1 MIDSSAFFKDAT
13 AVAFS
18 WHGVLFDRDRR
29 EIHAAMAQTFLQ
41 WGVAVTDDDLI
52 ATRGPTG
59 RAQIARLLSIARISE
74 AFRAQH
80 HRWATDSDIDIM
92 ALDHEP
98 RLLAAA
104 AATPMP
110 NADAC
115 DALRR
120 LHAQG
125 IRTAVICCTPRRLLG
140 PQLQALARAD
150 VPIDCLVT
158 ADEACEPAPSPWG
171 IFEAV
176 RRLGIASAS
185 ELVLIDDSPAG
196 SIAARNAGARAVTFI
211 SKGFVPEAFIP
222 EGQKADPNTRESVH
236 ALAEICRANG
246 PTARPPSQ

>member
-171 IFEAV
+171 VFEAIQ
-176 RRLGIASAS
+176 RLGIASAS

-196 SIAARNAGARAVTFI
+196 AIAARNAGARAVSFI
-211 SKGFVPEAFIP
+211 SNALIS
-222 EGQKADPNTRESVH
+222 EGQKASPNTRETVH
-236 ALAEICRANG
+236 SLAEICRVNG
-246 PTARPPSQ
+246 PTAPPSSQ

>member
-41 WGVAVTDDDLI
+41 WDVVVTDDDLI

-59 RAQIARLLSIARISE
+59 RAQIARLFSIARISE

-92 ALDHEP
+92 DLDHEP

-185 ELVLIDDSPAG
+185 ELVLIDDSSAG
-196 SIAARNAGARAVTFI
+196 SIAARNAGARAVSFI
-211 SKGFVPEAFIP
+211 SNALIS
-222 EGQKADPNTRESVH
+222 EGQKASPNTRETVYS
-236 ALAEICRANG
+236 LAEICRANG
-246 PTARPPSQ
+246 PTAPPSSQ

>member
-1 MIDSSAFFKDAT
+1 
-13 AVAFS
+13 
-18 WHGVLFDRDRR
+18 
-29 EIHAAMAQTFLQ
+29 MAQTFLQ

-196 SIAARNAGARAVTFI
+196 SIAARNAGARAVSFI
-211 SKGFVPEAFIP
+211 S
-222 EGQKADPNTRESVH
+222 EGQKASPNTRETVH
-236 ALAEICRANG
+236 SLAEICRVNG
-246 PTARPPSQ
+246 PTAPPSSQ